1 MMAHWGQVIDAALGL
16 DHQAQDLRLAQILLR
31 AVIMFFT
38 VLVLLRL
45 AEKRFL
51 AQRNTLD
58 TLLAFIL
65 GSMLARAING
75 SERFFETI
83 AAGFVLVILHR
94 MLAWACCRYHVI
106 GRYCK
111 GVPQILVENGKIK
124 DEVLL
129 RHHVSQH
136 DLEEDLRL
144 KTGSDEIERIQKAQ
158 LERNGEIS
166 VKEKEP

>member
-1 MMAHWGQVIDAALGL
+1 MAHLGQVIDAALGL
-16 DHQAQDLRLAQILLR
+16 HRQAQDLSLAHILLR
-31 AVIMFFT
+31 AIIIFFA
-38 VLVLLRL
+38 VLVMLRL

-58 TLLAFIL
+58 TLLGLVL

-83 AAGFVLVILHR
+83 AAGFSLVILHR
-94 MLAWACCRYHVI
+94 ILAWACCRYHVI
-106 GRYCK
+106 GLYCK
-111 GVPQILVENGKIK
+111 GRPQILVENGKIK

-129 RHHVSQH
+129 RHHVSKH

-144 KTGSDEIERIQKAQ
+144 KTGSDEIQRIQKAQ

-166 VKEKEP
+166 VKEKKT